1 MYIGANFLGFGMSR
15 QVVASLDGLSLAP
28 EAVTICQRIYMLLQ
42 RIYDSNDHNTHENKI
57 VELANE
63 LMSETKTY
71 DILFLYLYDSLMNL
85 DYGKAVQVG
94 KLLLQHEAMLHDIAS
109 EGAIERP
116 SLLN

>member
-1 MYIGANFLGFGMSR
+1 MSR
-15 QVVASLDGLSLAP
+15 QAVASRGELPSAP
-28 EAVTICQRIYMLLQ
+28 EAGTICERIYLRLL
-42 RIYDSNDHNTHENKI
+42 RIYDSNDHNTYENEI

-63 LMSETKTY
+63 LMSATKTY

-94 KLLLQHEAMLHDIAS
+94 KLLLQHEAVLHDIAS
-109 EGAIERP
+109 ESAIGRP